1 MKGMTAIAF
10 REVSSLFRLPVGW
23 VVIALY
29 LFLGGVIVAWQVVL
43 PGQPSTMRL
52 FFAVSGWLFLPVAPA
67 ISMRLIS
74 EELRVGTFEAL
85 ATAPVSD
92 SSIIL
97 GKYLGGCLFLVA
109 MLAPTVVYPVLLMM
123 VSDPA
128 PDPGPIL
135 AGYLSLVLLGALYLA
150 VGLFASALTSSQTLA
165 FIGTLLALLIV
176 LLLTTFV
183 ARGEGVPEWVR
194 AGLSWMSITRRLDDF
209 ARGIIDVSHVVFFVG
224 GVVWFLALSVMVMH
238 VRRWW

>member
-1 MKGMTAIAF
+1 MKGTTAIAL
-10 REVSSLFRLPVGW
+10 REFASLFRLPVGW

-29 LFLGGVIVAWQVVL
+29 LFLGGVIVAWQVLV
-43 PGQPSTMRL
+43 PGQPATMRL

-92 SSIIL
+92 AAIIL
-97 GKYLGGCLFLVA
+97 GKYLGGCLFLLA
-109 MLAPTVVYPVLLMM
+109 MLAPTIVYPLILTGL
-123 VSDPA
+123 SNPA

-135 AGYLSLVLLGALYLA
+135 AGYVSLLLLGALYLS
-150 VGLFASALTSSQTLA
+150 VGLLASTLTSSQTLA
-165 FIGTLLALLIV
+165 FIGTLLFLLIV
-176 LLLTTFV
+176 LLLTTFI
-183 ARGEGVPEWVR
+183 ARSEAVPDAVR
-194 AGLSWMSITRRLDDF
+194 AALGAVSITRRLDDF
-209 ARGIIDVSHVVFFVG
+209 ARGIIDVRHVAFFIG
-224 GVVWFLALSVMVMH
+224 GVVWFLALAVMVMH

>member
-1 MKGMTAIAF
+1 MKGVVPIAM
-10 REVSSLFRLPVGW
+10 REFSSLFRLPVGW

-29 LFLGGVIVAWQVVL
+29 LFLGGVIVAWQVL
-43 PGQPSTMRL
+43 APGQPSTMRM

-67 ISMRLIS
+67 ISMRMIS

-92 SSIIL
+92 SAVVL

-109 MLAPTVVYPVLLMM
+109 MLTPTLVYPVVLMM
-123 VSDPA
+123 ASDPA

-135 AGYLSLVLLGALYLA
+135 AGYVSLLALGGLYLA
-150 VGLFASALTSSQTLA
+150 VGLFASCLTSSQTLA
-165 FIGTLLALLIV
+165 FIGTLLGLLIV

-183 ARGEGVPEWVR
+183 ARNEGVPDWARSVL
-194 AGLSWMSITRRLDDF
+194 AAISITRRLDDF
-209 ARGIIDVSHVVFFVG
+209 ARGIIDVGHLVFFLG
-224 GVVWFLALSVMVMH
+224 GIVWFLALSVSVMH